1 MLLIAL
7 GRDTKELVLW
17 IERNY
22 DLQSNMVKA
31 LLYLLL
37 EHYKLNEKIYID
49 NRPIEKLL
57 ENDRFKALQLEYSCD
72 FQAFISKNA
81 QLREEMGVA
90 PLLPSYAKQEP
101 WEIALDRLAELVR
114 NQETREVAKGAAE
127 TE

>member
-1 MLLIAL
+1 MSGLVTKKRIREERQWLPAYLMLLIAL

-72 FQAFISKNA
+72 FQAFISK
-81 QLREEMGVA
+81 
-90 PLLPSYAKQEP
+90 K
-101 WEIALDRLAELVR
+101 R
-114 NQETREVAKGAAE
+114 N
-127 TE
+127 